1 MKKRPLYTFCLAF
14 LILRGILLLLTDG
27 ETLGEVPPSSVFFEQ
42 KSGQEVLIQGQIY
55 KKRNTSNIQ
64 MLYLKNNSIF
74 QGKCSYYEPNILI
87 YDDTFAELPIGKGV
101 CIRGKLKNFEKARNP
116 GNFDQQLYYAKQNV
130 YGFIWCEE
138 IISISG
144 RENKLLEGLHEFRT
158 RWMKAIVSNMS
169 EENGAVLSAMLLAEK
184 SEMDG
189 ELKEQYQKNGLS
201 HLLAISGLHI
211 SFIGLGI
218 YHLLRKVRMSYVGA
232 GIWAILILSA
242 YVLMIGFSV
251 SVIRA
256 YMMLLLRIG
265 GDISGRIYDMRTAL
279 MLSAALIVLCQPL
292 YLTDAA
298 FYMSHGAILGLIY
311 ILAEIKKSFPVKIKW
326 LEGCFASIAI
336 HVALFPV
343 LLWFYY
349 EIPMYSVLINMV
361 AIPLMTGV
369 LGFGM
374 LGSMVAFCFRTLG
387 MILLKP
393 CDWMLSFLDW
403 IGKIG
408 CRLPLSTVVFGKPNW
423 WEVGIY
429 YILLLVGILLLKR
442 NKRKLVLPIVVLS
455 VLLFVKFPNGNV
467 QVTMLDVGQGD
478 CIFLKGPRGSTY
490 LIDGG
495 SSDVEQVGKYRIE
508 PFLKSQ
514 GVGKL
519 DYVFVSHGDLDHY
532 NGIKDMLERQLLG
545 VKIERLVMPANFQQD
560 EKLLE
565 ILEIAKE
572 NGIDACTIEGGQM
585 ISEGEL
591 EIRCLQPTKN
601 AVLEGNAGSMVLEVS
616 FEAFDMLFTGD
627 VEMEGENQLEKNL
640 HGKSYEVLKVAHHGS
655 KNSTKESLLEIV
667 RPKVALISAGEH
679 NSYGHPHSETIER
692 LKKWNCRIYQT
703 VEQGAIMLET
713 NGDFIDIFPSSI

>member
-1 MKKRPLYTFCLAF
+1 
-14 LILRGILLLLTDG
+14 
-27 ETLGEVPPSSVFFEQ
+27 
-42 KSGQEVLIQGQIY
+42 
-55 KKRNTSNIQ
+55 
-64 MLYLKNNSIF
+64 
-74 QGKCSYYEPNILI
+74 
-87 YDDTFAELPIGKGV
+87 
-101 CIRGKLKNFEKARNP
+101 
-116 GNFDQQLYYAKQNV
+116 
-130 YGFIWCEE
+130 
-138 IISISG
+138 
-144 RENKLLEGLHEFRT
+144 
-158 RWMKAIVSNMS
+158 MKAIVSNMS
-169 EENGAVLSAMLLAEK
+169 EDNGAVLSAMLLAEK
-184 SEMDG
+184 SVMDG
-189 ELKEQYQKNGLS
+189 ELKEQYQKIGLS
-201 HLLAISGLHI
+201 PLLAISGLHI

-242 YVLMIGFSV
+242 YVLMIGYSV

-256 YMMLLLRIG
+256 YLMLLLRIG
-265 GDISGRIYDMRTAL
+265 GDISGRIFDMRTAL

-393 CDWMLSFLDW
+393 CDWMLSFFDW

-519 DYVFVSHGDLDHY
+519 DYVFVSHGDMDHY
-532 NGIKDMLERQLLG
+532 NGIKEMLERQLLG

-591 EIRCLQPTKN
+591 EIRCLQPT
-601 AVLEGNAGSMVLEVS
+601 
-616 FEAFDMLFTGD
+616 
-627 VEMEGENQLEKNL
+627 
-640 HGKSYEVLKVAHHGS
+640 
-655 KNSTKESLLEIV
+655 
-667 RPKVALISAGEH
+667 
-679 NSYGHPHSETIER
+679 
-692 LKKWNCRIYQT
+692 
-703 VEQGAIMLET
+703 
-713 NGDFIDIFPSSI
+713 

>member
-1 MKKRPLYTFCLAF
+1 MRKRPLYIFCLAF

-27 ETLGEVPPSSVFFEQ
+27 ETLGEVPHSSFFFKQ
-42 KSGQEVLIQGQIY
+42 QSGQEVLIQGQIY

-74 QGKCSYYEPNILI
+74 QGKRSYYEPNILI
-87 YDDTFAELPIGKGV
+87 YDDTFAELPIGKEV
-101 CIRGKLKNFEKARNP
+101 CIRGKPENFEKARNP
-116 GNFDQQLYYAKQNV
+116 GNFDQQLYYAKQNM
-130 YGFIWCEE
+130 YGFVWCEE

-144 RENKLLEGLHEFRT
+144 RENQLLEGLYEFRS
-158 RWMKAIVSNMS
+158 RWGQAIVSNMS
-169 EENGAVLSAMLLAEK
+169 EGNGAVLSAMLLAEK

-189 ELKEQYQKNGLS
+189 ELKERYQKNGLS

-232 GIWAILILSA
+232 GVWAILILSV

-265 GDISGRIYDMRTAL
+265 ADIGGRVYDMRTAL
-279 MLSAALIVLCQPL
+279 MLSAAVIVLYQPL

-311 ILAEIKKSFPVKIKW
+311 ILPEMQKIFSLKIKC
-326 LEGCFASIAI
+326 LEGCFASAAI

-349 EIPMYSVLINMV
+349 EFPVYSIFMNIV
-361 AIPLMTGV
+361 AIPLMTGI

-374 LGSMVAFCFRTLG
+374 IGSMGTFFFG
-387 MILLKP
+387 NFGWILLKP

-403 IGKIG
+403 FGKLG
-408 CRLPLSTVVFGKPNW
+408 CRLPFSSIVFGKPNW

-429 YILLLVGILLLKR
+429 YILLLTGCLLLKM
-442 NKRKLVLPIVVLS
+442 NKRKF
-455 VLLFVKFPNGNV
+455 VLLFTVLNVLLFIKFPDGNM

-478 CIFLKGPRGSTY
+478 CIFVKGPKGSTY

-495 SSDVEQVGKYRIE
+495 SSDVEQVGKYRME
-508 PFLKSQ
+508 SFLKSQ

-532 NGIKDMLERQLLG
+532 NGIKEMMERQLLG
-545 VKIERLVMPANFQQD
+545 VKIERLVLPANYERD
-560 EKLLE
+560 EKLLG
-565 ILEIAKE
+565 ILQLAKE
-572 NGIDACTIEGGQM
+572 MRIDVLMIEGDQM

-591 EIRCLQPTKN
+591 EIRCLQPEKN
-601 AVLEGNAGSMVLEVS
+601 TVLEGNAGSMVLEVS

-627 VEMEGENQLEKNL
+627 VEMEGEIQLEKKL
-640 HGKSYEVLKVAHHGS
+640 HGKSYDVIKVAHHGS

-692 LKKWNCRIYQT
+692 LEKWNCRIYQT
-703 VEQGAIMLET
+703 LEQGAIMLKT
-713 NGDFIDIFPSSI
+713 DGDFIDIFPSSI